1 MSDERP
7 RSSRPTPLVS
17 DAAPAGVRPE
27 DEPPVDLSARET
39 SWVAGHSSATRDTS
53 AALGTRGGPAS
64 WERDPEAD
72 VALQRG
78 NWADAAWSYLFKGDT
93 SYAGAEPAPGQPA
106 EANHRMR
113 TGEMPPAYG
122 PFIKAP
128 VWTWEVPLYFWFGG
142 MAAGSSFVA
151 LACDLAG
158 DHRSAATARKVAL
171 AALLPSPPLLIADL
185 GRPGRFLNMLRIFKP
200 RSPMNTGAWALS
212 AFGALGSAAVGADV
226 LGRRDVASRL
236 GAANAV
242 VGGYLG
248 SYTGVLLATTA
259 VPVWARSRLFLGPI
273 FVATAAATGA
283 AATRLVLV
291 ADGLPPGH
299 PTRIALGNLETGAM
313 VAELSL
319 SIVNDR
325 RLGRA
330 AHVLHEGR
338 AGRLFTLAKRAVETG
353 LALRLVRAPLG
364 PRAHHV
370 ASGLYLAGGLLF
382 RYAWVE
388 AGRASAGDDE
398 AVARMARSAGRE
410 EGGDVFERRR
420 GRRVSATPRV
430 RVGRRNLAT
439 LYAEAIRRMS
449 LLAERLIRG

>member
-1 MSDERP
+1 MSHERP
-7 RSSRPTPLVS
+7 RSSRPTSLVS
-17 DAAPAGVRPE
+17 DPDPAGVRPE
-27 DEPPVDLSARET
+27 DEPPTDVGERESEWLADHT
-39 SWVAGHSSATRDTS
+39 SETRDTTP
-53 AALGTRGGPAS
+53 ALGTHGGPAS
-64 WERDPEAD
+64 WERDPDDD

-93 SYAGAEPAPGQPA
+93 SYAGAEPAPGQVA
-106 EANHRMR
+106 DANRRMR
-113 TGEMPPAYG
+113 TGEMPQIHG

-158 DHRSAATARKVAL
+158 DRRSAATARKVAL

-212 AFGALGSAAVGADV
+212 VFGALGSAAVGADA
-226 LGRRDVASRL
+226 LGRGEAASRL

-259 VPVWARSRLFLGPI
+259 VPVWARSRLYLGPI

-291 ADGLPPGH
+291 AQGLPPGH
-299 PTRIALGNLETGAM
+299 PTRLALGNLETGAM
-313 VAELSL
+313 IAELSL
-319 SIVNDR
+319 SLVNER

-338 AGRLFTLAKRAVETG
+338 AGRLFTIAKRAVAGG

-370 ASGLYLAGGLLF
+370 ASVLYMGGGLLF

-388 AGRASAGDDE
+388 AGRASAADHE
-398 AVARMARSAGRE
+398 AVAGMARSAGKA
-410 EGGDVFERRR
+410 EGGDLFERRR
-420 GRRVSATPRV
+420 GRRVSLGRRV
-430 RVGRRNLAT
+430 ALGRRNPAS
-439 LYAEAIRRMS
+439 LYAETIRRLS
-449 LLAERLIRG
+449 LLAERLTGR

>member
-17 DAAPAGVRPE
+17 GAGPARVRPE
-27 DEPPVDLSARET
+27 DEPPTD
-39 SWVAGHSSATRDTS
+39 VAGREAEWVGDHTSETRDTTP
-53 AALGTRGGPAS
+53 ALGTHGGPGS
-64 WERDPEAD
+64 WERDQDDD

-93 SYAGAEPAPGQPA
+93 GYAGAEPAPGQVA
-106 EANHRMR
+106 AANRRMR
-113 TGEMPPAYG
+113 TSEMPQIHG

-158 DHRSAATARKVAL
+158 DRKSAATARKVAL

-212 AFGALGSAAVGADV
+212 VFGALGTAAVGADV
-226 LGRRDVASRL
+226 LGRRDAASRI

-259 VPVWARSRLFLGPI
+259 VPVWARSRLYLGPI

-291 ADGLPPGH
+291 TRGLPPGH

-313 VAELSL
+313 LAELALSL
-319 SIVNDR
+319 INER

-330 AHVLHEGR
+330 AGVLHEGR
-338 AGRLFTLAKRAVETG
+338 AGRLFTIAKRAVASG

-370 ASGLYLAGGLLF
+370 ASVLYLGGGLLF

-388 AGRASAGDDE
+388 AGRASANDHE
-398 AVARMARSAGRE
+398 AVAGMARSAGRTQ
-410 EGGDVFERRR
+410 GGDLFERR
-420 GRRVSATPRV
+420 GRRRVSLGRRV
-430 RVGRRNLAT
+430 SVGRRNPAA
-439 LYAEAIRRMS
+439 LYADAVRRMS
-449 LLAERLIRG
+449 LLAERLTRR